1 MNTYKYIY
9 LVLISIFL
17 IDIKTYSQILE
28 AEIELDLRRLGEG
41 QRILFETLSSDITN
55 YLTNNQF
62 SIENSD
68 LDLYI
73 YCRIILES
81 ISEGG
86 NQKNINAQAI
96 FSNGGDQYFYAKN
109 IQFPY
114 NRGKK
119 IFYTTSFHPLA
130 SLLDYYVFMFIG
142 TELDTYD
149 YLGGTS
155 FYNKS
160 IEISDLGKNSDWSNG
175 WDNRWKK
182 AKKIKN
188 NEYLRSMRYN
198 FFVIKDELKK
208 EKIDKM
214 IIKNAINS
222 FYEEFQT
229 LDKKI
234 GSDRETLYF
243 LKTYHQEIAQ
253 YLSILDMNN
262 ALEFLI
268 LYDHDHKETYQ
279 SYIKY

>member
-1 MNTYKYIY
+1 MNSYKYIY
-9 LVLISIFL
+9 LVLISILL
-17 IDIKTYSQILE
+17 IDIKAYSQIFE

-41 QRILFETLSSDITN
+41 KRILFETLSDDITN
-55 YLTNNQF
+55 YLVNNQF

-86 NQKNINAQAI
+86 NQNNINAQAI

-119 IFYTTSFHPLA
+119 IFYTTSFQPLA

-149 YLGGTS
+149 YLGGTG

-160 IEISDLGKNSDWSNG
+160 IEISDLGKDSDWSNG

-198 FFVIKDELKK
+198 FFTVKDELKK

-214 IIKNAINS
+214 ILKNAMDS
-222 FYEEFQT
+222 FYEDFQT

-243 LKTYHQEIAQ
+243 LKTYHEEIAQ
-253 YLSILDMNN
+253 YLSILEMNT
-262 ALEFLI
+262 ALKFLI
-268 LYDHDHKETYQ
+268 LYDHDHKEIYQ